1 MHIIILENQPSS
13 LRGGLEISVLDICRS
28 LAQRGHSISFLYLEE
43 GNLLNQYQEFCTHL
57 VKVNSY
63 LLDRSTI
70 INTFSFFADIWNIRT
85 NKHSIVYCHRYH
97 DVFFGYVL
105 ALLRN
110 IPFVC
115 HLRLTPLEKFGRP
128 QAIGLHG
135 VKQFIALSNQT
146 KLDWVNSGF
155 KKEKIEVVYN
165 GINPEI
171 FKPSGKF
178 SEIRKQWNI
187 PKHTR
192 VISYLGRL
200 DKEKGI
206 ETIIKAFALFLKS
219 GIITKLLIAGKP
231 LSHFSFEEG
240 EKYEKS
246 LEQLTTDL
254 GIEKHVHFLGHVT
267 DVISVYEGSDV
278 TLLPSL
284 WSEPFGRVIIESM
297 ACGTPAVASR
307 TGGIPEILIGEF
319 QSMLFEPGN
328 EQDLSN
334 TLNRMINWR
343 DKDCQLGERCRQHV
357 LNNFTLDKM
366 VDGVERVLLAVYEQS
381 NIL

>member
-1 MHIIILENQPSS
+1 MHIIVLENQLSS
-13 LRGGLEISVLDICRS
+13 LCGGLEISVLDVCRG
-28 LAQRGHSISFLYLEE
+28 LAQRGHSISFIYLEE
-43 GNLLNQYQEFCTHL
+43 GNLLHQYQEFCTRL

-70 INTFSFFADIWNIRT
+70 TNTFNFATDIWNIRT
-85 NKHSIVYCHRYH
+85 HRNSIVYCHRYH
-97 DVFFGYVL
+97 NVFFGYVL
-105 ALLRN
+105 SLLRN

-128 QAIGLHG
+128 HAIGLNG

-171 FKPSGKF
+171 FKPLRKF
-178 SEIRKQWNI
+178 SEIRKRWNI
-187 PKHTR
+187 AEHTR
-192 VISYLGRL
+192 VISYVGRL

-206 ETIIKAFALFLKS
+206 ETIIKAFALLLKS
-219 GIITKLLIAGKP
+219 GISTKLLIAGKP
-231 LSHFSFEEG
+231 LSHSSPEAG

-246 LEQLTTDL
+246 LKHLTTDL
-254 GIEKHVHFLGHVT
+254 GIEKYVRFLSHVA
-267 DVISVYEGSDV
+267 DVNSVYEGSDV

-297 ACGTPAVASR
+297 SCGTPAVASR
-307 TGGIPEILIGEF
+307 TGGIPEILTGEF
-319 QSMLFEPGN
+319 QDMLFEPGN
-328 EQDLSN
+328 EQDLLN
-334 TLNRMINWR
+334 TLNRMLDWR
-343 DKDCQLGERCRQHV
+343 DRDRQLGERCRQHV
-357 LNNFTLDKM
+357 IDNFTLDKM
-366 VDGVERVLLAVYEQS
+366 VDGVEKVLLTVYKQS